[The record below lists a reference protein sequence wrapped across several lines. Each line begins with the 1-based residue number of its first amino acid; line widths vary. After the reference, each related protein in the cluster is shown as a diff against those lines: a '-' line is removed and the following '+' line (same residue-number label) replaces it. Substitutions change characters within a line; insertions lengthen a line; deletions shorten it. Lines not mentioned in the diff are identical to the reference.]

1 MEIGKKL
8 QSTHPWESIFEDGPF
23 KKDLEEL
30 ILPEYI
36 QSCRWF
42 AGKSSTI
49 KHVRIDH
56 IHVIKDKKNL
66 FYILMLEVQ
75 FKEAFS
81 HHYLLPLAF
90 IPETEESHFASI
102 PLITRLRLVQQEG
115 LLYDALFTD
124 AFRVLL
130 FDHLVKNKSV
140 FLPQGSIQFERSDSF
155 KVVSPKKVSSFIL
168 VAEQS
173 NTAIIYNDQ
182 YFFKWFRRVFPESN
196 PDLEISRF
204 LNLNRYPYTAQY
216 MGSVSWIRPDKP
228 QISLGL
234 MQQKLENEGDSWKWM
249 LQEVNSFFTLFNKN
263 AQLRLT
269 WAPKD
274 SLFDPIKPKSLSP
287 QTREQLGKKL
297 IDGVIRMGKRTA
309 QMHLA
314 LSRDNGQVP
323 FTPVAFNP
331 DYSVWLKNKVS
342 YLFDLRIGLL
352 EKNMGK
358 LRGLA
363 REYGQLF
370 MDRRNEVLEEILGF
384 DETRLC
390 SMRTRVHG
398 DFHLGQVLVHNDEFY
413 ILDFEG
419 EPESTIRDRKVKQSP
434 LKDVAGMLRSFHYA
448 IYATLFDEQKQWT
461 IHQNELFDL
470 AERFYQLICGLY
482 LHGFIKTA
490 IQGGLDIGYKPEIHY
505 LLRYHLLEK
514 AVYELGY
521 ELNSRP
527 AWAIIPLRGVMRIMG
542 F

>member
-8 QSTHPWESIFEDGPF
+8 QSSFPWETMFEDSVL

-49 KHVRIDH
+49 KHIRIDY
-56 IHVIKDKKNL
+56 IHAIRDKKKL
-66 FYILMLEVQ
+66 FYVLMVEVQ

-81 HHYLLPLAF
+81 QHYLLPLAF
-90 IPETEESHFASI
+90 VPESEENQYPSI
-102 PLITRLRLVQQEG
+102 PLISRLRLDNKEG

-124 AFRVLL
+124 AFRELL
-130 FDHLVKNKSV
+130 FEYLVKNKSV
-140 FLPQGSIQFERSDSF
+140 VLPQGSFQFEKSDSF
-155 KVVSPKKVSSFIL
+155 KISSSKKVKSVIL
-168 VAEQS
+168 NAEQS
-173 NTAIIYNDQ
+173 NTAIIYNDL
-182 YFFKWFRRVFPESN
+182 YFFKWFRRAFPESN

-216 MGSVSWIRPDKP
+216 MGSVSWNRPDKP

-234 MQQKLENEGDSWKWM
+234 MQQKLDNEGDSWKWM
-249 LQEVNSFFTLFNKN
+249 LEEVNAFFIPFNKN
-263 AQLRLT
+263 HQLRLT
-269 WAPKD
+269 WDPKET
-274 SLFDPIKPKSLSP
+274 LFDPIKPKSLSP
-287 QTREQLGKKL
+287 QTKEQLGKKL

-309 QMHLA
+309 QMHLSI
-314 LSRDNGQVP
+314 SRDNGQVP

-352 EKNMGK
+352 EKNLGK

-363 REYGQLF
+363 REYGQVF

-398 DFHLGQVLVHNDEFY
+398 DFHLGQVLVNKDEFY

-461 IHQNELFDL
+461 VNQNELFDL

-482 LHGFIKTA
+482 LHGFIRTA
-490 IQGGLDIGYKPEIHY
+490 IKGGLDIGYKPEIHY